1 MIRSHRHGCAGARLA
16 AALVALALVGGAS
29 GEARA
34 ASVVLDTF
42 DTLDGWTTAASE
54 GAEVRIS
61 TAPGPSGNAM
71 RIDYDLSRGRGYV
84 ILRKAFP
91 LELPSNYAISFKL
104 RGEGLHNDFELKL
117 VDPTGQRVWWRKQRD
132 YSFPVEW
139 QRVVVRRSRL
149 EFAWGTTNAD
159 LTQLGSLE
167 LAIVASDGGKGTV
180 WIDDLA
186 FEKREPTAAERPAPS
201 VSPSS
206 FREGFEGAKLLDG
219 ALDTAWKSKP
229 LPREQQVTIDFGT
242 NLEYGGLIL
251 DWDRDDYATTYQIE
265 TSSDGNEWTPAFR
278 TTTGDGGR
286 VYVYMPDA
294 ESRFLRVAMQRSS
307 RARGY
312 GIRELAVQPY
322 SFSASPNQFFEAIA
336 AEAPAGTYPRY
347 FQGKQT
353 YWTVI
358 GVPEDSKEALLNTD
372 GMLELGRGE
381 LSIEPILR
389 TDSGPI
395 TWAQADLTQTLADG
409 YLPIPSVTWR
419 TADLTLTVTAVA
431 AGEAGHAVLYARYRV
446 ENHGADDAPL
456 ALFLA
461 MRPFQVLPPWQN
473 LNMSGGVA
481 HVQEV
486 RFEGTAAHING
497 NVVMPLTPPDR
508 FGAASF
514 EQGTITRYVLAGEI
528 PAQPTAYDPFGL
540 ASAAYQYNLYLAPG
554 TSTEVD
560 VAVPFD
566 PKADGRDVAARGFD
580 QALAQTA
587 DRWRRLLDRVQLDVP
602 ESARE
607 DANAAKST
615 LAYLLINRDGPAIQ
629 PGSRTY
635 QRSWIRDGAISSA
648 ALLRAGF
655 TEEVRSF
662 LRWYASFQAPDGM
675 IPCCVDRRGADL
687 TAEHDSAGAFIH
699 TLADYYRF
707 TRDVGFVFELW
718 PNVIRAVDYMAN
730 LRATQMTD
738 AFRTPDKIDR
748 FGLLPESISHEGY
761 SAHAVHS
768 YWDDF
773 FALRGL
779 SDAAELAPVLGDDQS
794 ALRFGEL
801 RDSFRETLL
810 ASIHHTVERQSL
822 AYLPGSVE
830 LGDFD
835 PTSTAIAL
843 VLDLDLGD
851 EVGALIGRTL
861 DRYVSEVRHRFSTGD
876 WDAFSPYELR
886 NVAALTRL
894 GRRADATA
902 LLDQLLRY
910 RRPIAWNEWAEIV
923 WRDADAPRFIGDM
936 PHTWVGA
943 GYANALRD
951 LFAYERGAD
960 RALVLGAGL
969 PPEWVSSDGGIDVRR
984 MPTFYGPLSY
994 SMKAESANRVR
1005 VRIQPT
1011 VSMPPGKIV
1020 VASPLDRPIRGVEAR
1035 RPGVRAV
1042 ENDRLV
1048 IDQLPADFVVTF

>member
-1 MIRSHRHGCAGARLA
+1 MSGWLRKRAVAGCVVGTWIALA
-16 AALVALALVGGAS
+16 AIVASAVPAN
-29 GEARA
+29 AT
-34 ASVVLDTF
+34 SVVLDSF
-42 DTLDGWTTAASE
+42 DTVEGWSTAASE
-54 GAEVRIS
+54 GADVRLS
-61 TAPGPSGNAM
+61 SAAGPSGNAM
-71 RIDYDLSRGRGYV
+71 RIDFDLSRGRGYV

-91 LELPSNYAISFKL
+91 LELPSNYAFSFKL
-104 RGEGLHNDFELKL
+104 RGEGPHNDFELKL

-149 EFAWGTTNAD
+149 EFAWGTTDAE

-186 FEKREPTAAERPAPS
+186 FEKREPTTGERPTP
-201 VSPSS
+201 VVNPSS
-206 FREGFEGAKLLDG
+206 AREGFEGTKILDG
-219 ALDTAWKSKP
+219 SLDTAWKSKP
-229 LPREQQVTIDFGT
+229 LPREQQITVDFGS

-251 DWDRDDYATTYQIE
+251 DWDHDDYATTYQIE

-294 ESRFLRVAMQRSS
+294 ESRYLRVAMQRSS

-312 GIRELAVQPY
+312 GIRELAIQPF

-336 AEAPAGTYPRY
+336 AEAPPGTYPRY

-358 GVPEDSKEALLNTD
+358 GVPEDAKEALLNTD

-395 TWAQADLTQTLADG
+395 TWAQAELGQSLADG

-419 TADLTLTVTAVA
+419 TSQLRLTVTAVA

-446 ENHGADDAPL
+446 ENHGRDDVPL
-456 ALFLA
+456 TLFLA

-486 RFEGTAAHING
+486 RFDGTAAHING

-508 FGAASF
+508 FAAASF
-514 EQGTITRYVLAGEI
+514 EQGTITRYVLAGEL
-528 PAQPTAYDPFGL
+528 PAQPSAYDAFGL

-566 PKADGRDVAARGFD
+566 SRTDARDVAGRSFD
-580 QALAQTA
+580 QAMRQTTEH
-587 DRWRRLLDRVQLDVP
+587 WRRLLDRVQLGLP

-607 DANAAKST
+607 YANVSKST
-615 LAYLLINRDGPAIQ
+615 LAYLLVNRDGDAIQ

-655 TEEVRSF
+655 TEEVRAF
-662 LRWYASFQAPDGM
+662 LRWYAGFQAEDGM

-687 TAEHDSAGAFIH
+687 TAEHDSPGAFIH

-718 PNVIRAVDYMAN
+718 PNVVGAVDYLAN
-730 LRATQMTD
+730 LRQTQMTD

-748 FGLLPESISHEGY
+748 YGLLPASISHEGY

-779 SDAAELAPVLGDDQS
+779 ADATELATVLGDDVH
-794 ALRFGEL
+794 AHAYAEL
-801 RDSFRETLL
+801 SDSFRETLM
-810 ASIHHTVERQSL
+810 ASIAGTVARQSL
-822 AYLPGSVE
+822 SYVPGSVE

-835 PTSTAIAL
+835 PTSTAIAT

-851 EVGALIGRTL
+851 EVQALIGRTF
-861 DRYVSEVRHRFSTGD
+861 DRYLSEVKHRFSTGD

-894 GRRADATA
+894 GRRAEATA
-902 LLDQLLRY
+902 LLDQLLGY
-910 RRPIAWNEWAEIV
+910 RRPLAWNEWAEIV
-923 WRDADAPRFIGDM
+923 WRDVDAPRFIGDM

-969 PPEWVSSDGGIDVRR
+969 PPAWVAADGGIEVRR
-984 MPTFYGPLSY
+984 MPTFYGPLAF
-994 SMKAESANRVR
+994 SMKPESPTRVR
-1005 VRIQPT
+1005 VEIQPT
-1011 VSMPPGKIV
+1011 ITIPPGKIV
-1020 VASPLDRPIRGVEAR
+1020 VASPLARTIRGVEAR

-1042 ENDRLV
+1042 DGDRLI
-1048 IDQLPADFVVTF
+1048 IDQLPADFVVSY